1 MSDSG
6 GSGDSGS
13 IYSGTKND
21 VSKLNTIDLDA
32 QHDKGTKNPV
42 LKPKV
47 FPGEELSQSKM
58 NDESPTDAFSETS
71 TGKPK
76 KGRPRGKTPSWGPKT
91 RRSLRID
98 RPSGNSSVSYEAE
111 LGQRKK
117 DGGSLE
123 NRPQVSKLNTKD
135 LAVQHDK
142 GTKNPMLKT
151 KVLPGEELSQ
161 SKMNGKSSTDAFSET
176 STGKPKKG

>member
-13 IYSGTKND
+13 IYSDSEND

-58 NDESPTDAFSETS
+58 NDESSTNAFSETS

-91 RRSLRID
+91 RMSPRIRS
-98 RPSGNSSVSYEAE
+98 PSCDSRVSYEAGKGRIHE
-111 LGQRKK
+111 NDRSSKDAYVTLNYGPRGVLRDKNVSPTKKQRKSPQLAWSSIYGK
-117 DGGSLE
+117 VCTLSLCF
-123 NRPQVSKLNTKD
+123 NCVNFYLFLNT
-135 LAVQHDK
+135 
-142 GTKNPMLKT
+142 
-151 KVLPGEELSQ
+151 S
-161 SKMNGKSSTDAFSET
+161 
-176 STGKPKKG
+176 